1 MAISIDTIR
10 QEAYRLLNESSN
22 STLGQLPTGTGGT
35 TITSDATVRTYILDG
50 IANICR
56 SCVFYPVVSTVLL
69 ANATNG
75 VTTIGTTTTVPLNT
89 ELWYPTDVYISTTR
103 LAHASEQSVRAN
115 DLNYKTTTAS
125 VPASMLY
132 WYRPDNNR
140 VNIYPGNATGS
151 SVSLIMHG
159 CGIPAV
165 PGSDATN
172 SYDFLPDDVL
182 RQMAGSYA
190 AMMLVMKNT
199 DDPSVA
205 SRAFWKQYYDDWR
218 MRLWLQLDKSLKSP
232 GAPYAMPP
240 VPQQVSR

>member
-35 TITSDATVRTYILDG
+35 TVTSDATVRTYILDG

-56 SCVFYPVVSTVLL
+56 SCVFYPVVNTVSL
-69 ANATNG
+69 ANGTNG
-75 VTTIGTTTTVPLNT
+75 VTTIGTLTTVPLNS

-103 LAHASEQSVRAN
+103 LSHASEQSVRAN
-115 DLNYKTTTAS
+115 DLNYKTTTTNAS
-125 VPASMLY
+125 SSMLY

-140 VNIYPGNATGS
+140 VNIYPGNATGG
-151 SVSLIMHG
+151 SVSLIIHG

-165 PGSDATN
+165 PAADSTN

-182 RQMAGSYA
+182 RQMAGAYA

-199 DDPSVA
+199 DDPSIA
-205 SRAFWKQYYDDWR
+205 SRAFWKQFYDEWR

-240 VPQQVSR
+240 IPQQVQR

>member
-10 QEAYRLLNESSN
+10 QETYRLLNESTN

-35 TITSDATVRTYILDG
+35 TVTSDATVRTYILDG

-56 SCVFYPVVSTVLL
+56 TCVFYPVI
-69 ANATNG
+69 N
-75 VTTIGTTTTVPLNT
+75 TVPLANGSYGIST
-89 ELWYPTDVYISTTR
+89 SGTTYTSPTGSELWYPTDVYISTTR

-125 VPASMLY
+125 AVASILY

-140 VNIYPGNATGS
+140 LNVYPGNATGG
-151 SVSLIMHG
+151 SVNLIIHG

-165 PGSDATN
+165 PALDSTS

-182 RQMAGSYA
+182 RQMAASYA

-205 SRAFWKQYYDDWR
+205 SRSFWKQFYDEWR

-240 VPQQVSR
+240 VPQQAQR